1 MGAPSPWG
9 SRPTGALEFSRCR
22 TYRARFRPPIHPYAR
37 ILSSGVTPHG
47 LAVATSSCPG
57 MRRRRSESASRREFE
72 CSDRDWVS
80 RSLPLAVPCGSG
92 GTFAWLTWAVPAS
105 PACCGPPCLSAVG
118 KPDDPGSVAREP
130 PSCGRDA
137 TSSHS
142 THTRLIFKISRLAR
156 TPGIC
161 ETGPDGERGTAEG
174 PVRLDR
180 VLHRRAGAGD
190 GPPGTARPRA

>member
-9 SRPTGALEFSRCR
+9 SRPTGNLEFPRCR
-22 TYRARFRPPIHPYAR
+22 TYRARFRPPIHPYTR

-47 LAVATSSCPG
+47 LAGATSSCID

-72 CSDRDWVS
+72 FSDRDWAS
-80 RSLPLAVPCGSG
+80 RSLPLAMPCGSCR
-92 GTFAWLTWAVPAS
+92 TFAWLTWAAPAS

-130 PSCGRDA
+130 PSCGRDT

-142 THTRLIFKISRLAR
+142 THALLAIKVSELDR
-156 TPGIC
+156 TPGFR
-161 ETGPDGERGTAEG
+161 ETASSGEH
-174 PVRLDR
+174 LIN
-180 VLHRRAGAGD
+180 RRS
-190 GPPGTARPRA
+190 